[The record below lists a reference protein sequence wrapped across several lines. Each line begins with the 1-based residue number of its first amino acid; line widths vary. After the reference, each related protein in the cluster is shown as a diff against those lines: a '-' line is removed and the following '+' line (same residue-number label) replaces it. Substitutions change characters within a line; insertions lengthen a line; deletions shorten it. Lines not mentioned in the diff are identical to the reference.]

1 MTVKR
6 LRNQSFLR
14 QMDALPP
21 LLRFGLTV
29 LTVVIAAIATRTI
42 PVIGERAALL
52 LFFFTIIQTAFWL
65 GFNSSILATILS
77 LIAVN
82 TFVLIPVSIEPYDLI
97 VLNAGFCFVST
108 AMIATTSLYRR

>member
-6 LRNQSFLR
+6 LKNQSFLR

-52 LFFFTIIQTAFWL
+52 LFFSRLFRLLSGLDSIQAF
-65 GFNSSILATILS
+65 S
-77 LIAVN
+77 
-82 TFVLIPVSIEPYDLI
+82 
-97 VLNAGFCFVST
+97 
-108 AMIATTSLYRR
+108 RRSYP